1 MKKSNEQQ
9 IHEELER
16 VRKVNPDYF
25 KGSTKDVEKDGKQY
39 IEITPSQFFIDVLRA
54 VNKDQKKEDSN

>member
-1 MKKSNEQQ
+1 MGPNEKA
-9 IHEELER
+9 IHDELER

-25 KGSTKDVEKDGKQY
+25 KGSTKDVIKDGKQY

-54 VNKDQKKEDSN
+54 VNKDQKLEDSN